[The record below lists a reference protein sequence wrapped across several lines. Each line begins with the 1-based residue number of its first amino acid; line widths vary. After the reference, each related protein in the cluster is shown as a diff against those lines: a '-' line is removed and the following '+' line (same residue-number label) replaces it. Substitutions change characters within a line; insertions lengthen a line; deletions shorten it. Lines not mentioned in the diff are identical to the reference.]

1 MSGKTLL
8 VGLCAIVL
16 LVPASAP
23 AQTAYYTRIEGT
35 VYVKQPDGT
44 EKYVSGA
51 LVEIYAL
58 DLFKQQWQVKTS
70 KRGFYTQ
77 NAVLEYGRYLVV
89 ASGPGIEPA
98 WVNNVQPRVNNTIN
112 IRTRPGDGRRLSL
125 DQILALSAQQNGA
138 GGWTEIVPAN
148 LNVAEMD
155 NARIAAAKKEY
166 ESRGDKTAL
175 DAVLQV
181 VDSYGKG
188 VEMMKVGNFQTAL
201 SHFGQAASLAT
212 QNHPALSD
220 LLGQVNANSAEAHYQ
235 IGVSLFNLRKRD
247 EARSSF
253 ESSIAAAKNAIRI
266 ASASTDPAAAKA
278 LPSYHDSL
286 ARNYLLLI
294 EYFGAVDYIDET
306 FRLIDKAGKIDSA
319 NKRWDLLRGDL
330 CIRVGRAD
338 DAAAAYNKVLAAEP
352 RNLDAL
358 YGLCLVLVDSND
370 KEKLL
375 QAEKNLN
382 QFIIQAPATDKR
394 VATAKVMVESLKGRA
409 R

>member
-1 MSGKTLL
+1 MFRKTLL

-16 LVPASAP
+16 LVPASAA

-58 DLFKQQWQVKTS
+58 DIFKQQWQTKTS
-70 KRGFYTQ
+70 RRGFYTQ

-89 ASGPGIEPA
+89 VSGPGIEPA
-98 WVNNVQPRVNNTIN
+98 WVNNVRPRVNNTVN
-112 IRTRPGDGRRLSL
+112 IRSRPGDGRRLSL
-125 DQILALSAQQNGA
+125 DQVLALIAQQNGA
-138 GGWTEIVPAN
+138 GGWTEIAPAN

-155 NARIAAAKKEY
+155 NARVEAAKKEY
-166 ESRGDKTAL
+166 ESRGDKAGL
-175 DAVLQV
+175 DAVTQA
-181 VDSYGKG
+181 VDFYGKG

-201 SHFGQAASLAT
+201 SHFGQAAALST
-212 QNHPALSD
+212 QNHPALAV
-220 LLGQVNANSAEAHYQ
+220 LLTQVSANSAEAHYQ

-247 EARSSF
+247 EAKVSF

-266 ASASTDPAAAKA
+266 ASASTDPGVAKA
-278 LPSYHDSL
+278 LPGYHDSL
-286 ARNYLLLI
+286 ARDYLLLI
-294 EYFGAVDYIDET
+294 EYFGAIDYIDEA
-306 FRLIDKAGKIDSA
+306 FKLIDKAGKLDST

-330 CIRVGRAD
+330 SIRVGRTDEAV
-338 DAAAAYNKVLAAEP
+338 AAYNKVLAAEP

-358 YGLCLVLVDSND
+358 YGLSLVLVESND

>member
-1 MSGKTLL
+1 MFRKTLL

-16 LVPASAP
+16 LVPASAA

-35 VYVKQPDGT
+35 VYVKQADGT
-44 EKYVSGA
+44 EKYVPGA
-51 LVEIYAL
+51 LVEIYGL
-58 DLFKQQWQVKTS
+58 DIFKQRYQVKTS

-89 ASGPGIEPA
+89 VSGPGIEPA
-98 WVNNVQPRVNNTIN
+98 WVNNVLPRVKNTIN
-112 IRTRPGDGRRLSL
+112 IWTRPGDGRRLSL
-125 DQILALSAQQNGA
+125 DQVLAFTAQQSGA
-138 GGWTEIVPAN
+138 SGWTEIVPSN
-148 LNVAEMD
+148 LNVSELD
-155 NARIAAAKKEY
+155 NARIEAAKKEY
-166 ESRGDKTAL
+166 EAKGDKAAL
-175 DAVLQV
+175 DSITQAA
-181 VDSYGKG
+181 DSYGKG

-201 SHFGQAASLAT
+201 SHFEQAASLAS
-212 QNHPALSD
+212 QKHPALAD
-220 LLGQVNANSAEAHYQ
+220 LLGQVSANSAEAHYQ

-247 EARSSF
+247 EAKASF
-253 ESSIAAAKNAIRI
+253 ESSIITAKNAIRI
-266 ASASTDPAAAKA
+266 ASANTDSATAKA
-278 LPSYHDSL
+278 LLNYHDSL

-306 FRLIDKAGKIDSA
+306 FKLIDKARKMDSA

-330 CIRVGRAD
+330 CLRVGRTE
-338 DAAAAYNKVLAAEP
+338 DAVAAYNKVLAAEP

-358 YGLCLVLVDSND
+358 YGLSLVLVESND

-375 QAEKNLN
+375 QAEKSLN

>member
-1 MSGKTLL
+1 MVGKTLL

-16 LVPASAP
+16 LVPASAA

-58 DLFKQQWQVKTS
+58 DIFKQQWKVKTS

-89 ASGPGIEPA
+89 VSGPGIEPA
-98 WVNNVQPRVNNTIN
+98 WVNNVQPRLKNTIN
-112 IRTRPGDGRRLSL
+112 IRTRPGDGTRLSV
-125 DQILALSAQQNGA
+125 DQVFGLMSRQNGTS
-138 GGWTEIVPAN
+138 WTEITPTN
-148 LNVAEMD
+148 LNISEL
-155 NARIAAAKKEY
+155 NNGRIEAAKKEY
-166 ESRGDKTAL
+166 EAKGDKTAL
-175 DAVLQV
+175 ENITQAADR
-181 VDSYGKG
+181 YGKG
-188 VEMMKVGNFQTAL
+188 VEMMKVGDFQAAL
-201 SHFGQAASLAT
+201 SHFEQAATLAT
-212 QNHPALSD
+212 QKQPAFAELLCHLS
-220 LLGQVNANSAEAHYQ
+220 ANSAETHYQ

-247 EARSSF
+247 EARASF
-253 ESSIAAAKNAIRI
+253 ESAIFAAKNAIRI
-266 ASASTDPAAAKA
+266 ASASADPATSKE
-278 LPSYHDSL
+278 LLNYHDGL

-306 FRLIDKAGKIDSA
+306 FKLIDKAGKIDSL

-330 CIRVGRAD
+330 CLKVGRAD
-338 DAAAAYNKVLAAEP
+338 DAVAAYSKVLTAEP
-352 RNLDAL
+352 QNLDAL
-358 YGLCLVLVDSND
+358 YGLSLVLVESTE

-375 QAEKNLN
+375 QAERNLN
-382 QFIIQAPATDKR
+382 QFIIKAPPTDKR
-394 VATAKVMVESLKGRA
+394 VATAKVMIESLKGRA

>member
-1 MSGKTLL
+1 MFKKTLL

-16 LVPASAP
+16 LVPAVAA

-35 VYVKQPDGT
+35 VYVRQPDGT
-44 EKYVSGA
+44 EKYVPGA

-58 DLFKQQWQVKTS
+58 DIFKQQWQVKTS
-70 KRGFYTQ
+70 RRGFYTQ

-89 ASGPGIEPA
+89 VSGPGIEPA
-98 WVNNVQPRVNNTIN
+98 WVNNVRPRVNNTIN

-125 DQILALSAQQNGA
+125 DQVLALMAQQNGA
-138 GGWTEIVPAN
+138 GGWTEIAPAS
-148 LNVAEMD
+148 LNVSEMN
-155 NARIAAAKKEY
+155 NARIEAAKKEF
-166 ESRGDKTAL
+166 EAKGDKAAL
-175 DAVLQV
+175 DAVTQAA
-181 VDSYGKG
+181 DSYGKG
-188 VEMMKVGNFQTAL
+188 VEMMKVGNFQAAL
-201 SHFGQAASLAT
+201 SHFEQAASLAA
-212 QNHPALSD
+212 QKQPAMGD
-220 LLGQVNANSAEAHYQ
+220 LLGPVSANSAEAHYQ
-235 IGVSLFNLRKRD
+235 IGVSLFNLKKRD
-247 EARSSF
+247 EAKASF
-253 ESSIAAAKNAIRI
+253 ESSIIAAKNAIRI
-266 ASASTDPAAAKA
+266 ASASADPAAAKA
-278 LPSYHDSL
+278 LPSYHDTL

-306 FRLIDKAGKIDSA
+306 FKLIDRAGKANPA

-330 CIRVGRAD
+330 CLRVGRAD
-338 DAAAAYNKVLAAEP
+338 DAVAAYNKVLAAEP

-358 YGLCLVLVDSND
+358 YGLSLVLVESSD

-375 QAEKNLN
+375 QAEKSLN